1 MNEEAEYFKRNNYL
15 KFLTCRSA
23 NGCKQS
29 YKPETKQL
37 DRIDC
42 NADPKLSHHNFD
54 LMQILV
60 EVSLL
65 FYFLEISKPMH
76 NY

>member
-1 MNEEAEYFKRNNYL
+1 MNEEAGYFKRNHYL
-15 KFLTCRSA
+15 KFSTCRSA
-23 NGCKQS
+23 NGYKQS

-37 DRIDC
+37 DQIDC
-42 NADPKLSHHNFD
+42 NADPKLSHRNFG

-65 FYFLEISKPMH
+65 FYFLGMSKPMH
-76 NY
+76 DS